1 MKIMKIKNDRS
12 DKMIDV
18 YAIYWV
24 GGETYFYGF
33 SEGYNGLLAYKASK
47 VNIVDPEISGDFV
60 FFENGVF
67 YKPLI
72 EEKLLDDLLEYDETA
87 YKRFLDILK
96 AEGRI
101 ESDLY

>member
-1 MKIMKIKNDRS
+1 MKIKNEKS
-12 DKMIDV
+12 EKIIDV

-33 SEGYNGLLAYKASK
+33 SKGYNGLLAYKASK
-47 VNIVDPEISGDFV
+47 VNIVDPEMSGDFI
-60 FFENGVF
+60 FFDDGVF

-72 EEKLLDDLLEYDETA
+72 EEKLLDNLLEYDETA
-87 YKRFLDILK
+87 YKRFLEILK

-101 ESDLY
+101 DPDFY